1 MFSFLIPSIGDGI
14 YDKLTSEDA
23 SQCVWNSTFY
33 KFDDIHRQTAASV
46 EYLMKNS
53 LLKKTLDNIT
63 VVTVALA
70 GLENAVSS
78 KSSIASQNELP
89 ESRLSS
95 YRMPMKQEEVEE
107 KANSDADLE
116 RKSTNEEDY
125 SLVERS
131 SVLTTTSIHK
141 PASKSHFSSLNTIKH
156 LEAIRNAS
164 YNTSSKSLKSIKNLL
179 MGKSKKKV

>member
-1 MFSFLIPSIGDGI
+1 
-14 YDKLTSEDA
+14 LTSDDA

-53 LLKKTLDNIT
+53 LIKKTLDNIT
-63 VVTVALA
+63 VVTIALA
-70 GLENAVSS
+70 GLESAISS
-78 KSSIASQNELP
+78 KTSLPVSQAASQNDLP

-95 YRMPMKQEEVEE
+95 YRMPETEE
-107 KANSDADLE
+107 KAGSIGSDADLE

-131 SVLTTTSIHK
+131 SVLTTTSIIHK
-141 PASKSHFSSLNTIKH
+141 PASKSHFSSMNTIKH

-179 MGKSKKKV
+179 LGKSKKKA